1 MCCVIEAKRY
11 SVNPADAAEQAKGY
25 AKHTRTTAA
34 TLREQVEIALGQ
46 GNEVVFD
53 FSGVEATQSFV
64 DELIGALILRQGP
77 DILNRLIFKS
87 CSDDVRAVTE
97 FVAADR
103 CDQYIKANTH

>member
-1 MCCVIEAKRY
+1 MRSELFLANLARGRFI
-11 SVNPADAAEQAKGY
+11 G
-25 AKHTRTTAA
+25 TRATAA
-34 TLREQVEIALGQ
+34 TLREQVEIALAQ

-64 DELIGALILRQGP
+64 DELIGALILRRGP

-87 CSDDVRAVTE
+87 CSDDVRAVIE